1 MSRANEELIRQAM
14 QEGKFDNLPGKGR
27 PLPLDENP
35 HEDPELR
42 MAHHVLRQSGFTL
55 PWIETRREIESTL
68 DEARTTLRRSWS
80 WRQTALSE
88 NGPSSFV
95 DAEWNRAL
103 NAFQRQVTSLNQRIS
118 DYNLEVPT
126 AQLQRSMIDF
136 ERELQKI
143 TA

>member
-1 MSRANEELIRQAM
+1 ML
-14 QEGKFDNLPGKGR
+14 EGKFDNLPGKGK

-68 DEARTTLRRSWS
+68 DEARTTLRRAWS

-88 NGPSSFV
+88 DGPSSFV

-103 NAFQRQVTSLNQRIS
+103 NAFQGQVTTLNQRIS

-143 TA
+143 MG